1 MCMSDSNGINVF
13 FQSGGGGAGG
23 APVTAQVAKKVTSG
37 VQVHQPREVVLV
49 SKTHICSLNLL
60 PLSGEVWL

>member
-1 MCMSDSNGINVF
+1 MCMDYSNGMVF
-13 FQSGGGGAGG
+13 FSQEEEGQPQPPKWCKRRW
-23 APVTAQVAKKVTSG
+23 PVDFLV
-37 VQVHQPREVVLV
+37 REVVLV

>member
-1 MCMSDSNGINVF
+1 MVSMF
-13 FQSGGGGAGG
+13 FQSGGGGA
-23 APVTAQVAKKVTSG
+23 PVTAKVANKKVAG
-37 VQVHQPREVVLV
+37 GAQVQQLREVALV